1 MRKTGDHRIHVEFA
15 DFNGD
20 EFFRLFEKHVVRN
33 ANSLG
38 MNEQELLML
47 LEYWKDGHVA
57 GAKNS
62 KPSFQDILYQLKEFF
77 EK

>member
-1 MRKTGDHRIHVEFA
+1 MEFA

-57 GAKNS
+57 GAKDS
-62 KPSFQDILYQLKEFF
+62 KPSF
-77 EK
+77 

>member
-1 MRKTGDHRIHVEFA
+1 
-15 DFNGD
+15 
-20 EFFRLFEKHVVRN
+20 
-33 ANSLG
+33 
-38 MNEQELLML
+38 ML

-57 GAKNS
+57 GAKDS